1 MTEKNERKDLPRPL
15 KRRGETS
22 GVMIKKQNQ
31 PRDNLVCSANLYPF
45 GTLLGRGTVC
55 VCVVIIMRT
64 DGNSIR
70 ITLDYE
76 LELWIIV
83 VIIIMTY

>member
-1 MTEKNERKDLPRPL
+1 MTEMNERKDLPRPL

-45 GTLLGRGTVC
+45 GTLLGGGAVC
-55 VCVVIIMRT
+55 VCVVIIMHT
-64 DGNSIR
+64 DENPVR
-70 ITLDYE
+70 IILNYA
-76 LELWIIV
+76 L
-83 VIIIMTY
+83 